1 MLDSAE
7 VTRTQHVC
15 NGGSGL
21 NALVLISNEPAGV
34 NCANGGKKVDAGQD
48 INRNGMLDPAEITT
62 AAYVCNGINGS
73 NGTNGLNSL
82 MSIVPEPV
90 GAFCTYGG
98 NKVSSG
104 LDSNAN
110 GILDPAEITASNYV
124 CNGAPGATGP
134 AGAGV
139 TWVNVTAS
147 AVQAASNTG
156 YMANNAA
163 QVTITLPTAPAVGD
177 VVQVSGIGSGG
188 WRVAQNAGQSI
199 IINTVQPIIFKG
211 TAGALWAARETARN
225 WHAVA
230 SSADGSKL
238 VAVVPY
244 RGQIW
249 TSTDSGATW
258 SAHESARDWRS
269 VASSADGSKLV
280 AAVWHGQLYISTDGG
295 ATWNARETAKSWR
308 SVASSADG
316 SKLVA
321 VEAAG
326 QIWTSSDS
334 GATWSAHESASL
346 WQSVASSADGSK
358 LVTVVEGGQIW
369 TSTDSGATW
378 NAHESAK
385 QWWSVASS
393 ADGSKLVAVVQGGQ
407 IWTSTDFGAT
417 WSAHEST
424 RWWLSVASSAD
435 GSKLVAVEV
444 GGQIWISTDSGATWN
459 AHESAR
465 EWRSVA
471 SSADGSKLV
480 AAVWNGQL
488 YTSIPSST
496 VGIAGSISGAQYESV
511 DLQCVDANTFMVR
524 GFVGDLMVQ

>member
-1 MLDSAE
+1 MKFNHTNSIRAAMLSLVTLLTACGGGGTSASNTPADQQTIMTATRNLAPAASCPNGGVTVESGIDTNHNRMLDSAE

-238 VAVVPY
+238 VAV
-244 RGQIW
+244 
-249 TSTDSGATW
+249 
-258 SAHESARDWRS
+258 
-269 VASSADGSKLV
+269 
-280 AAVWHGQLYISTDGG
+280 
-295 ATWNARETAKSWR
+295 
-308 SVASSADG
+308 
-316 SKLVA
+316 
-321 VEAAG
+321 EAAG